1 VSVELVCSTVVT
13 RQTYSDSNGFF
24 KIQFG
29 RATQDVAFADLS
41 ASFPGGGLPNQ
52 MNISDS
58 VNSVSNL
65 IPNLD
70 TCEIRVS
77 PVPGFSAEPIS
88 THDFSGRFPTG
99 NIGKIHLQP
108 VGKIQGTSFSRTS
121 SEAPQKVRQF
131 YFKAQELVRKRSPEW
146 KKALGELDRALA
158 LYPEYAAAWTL
169 KGEIHRIRNEVEPAV
184 IAYEKARKAD
194 PNYIFPYLSLARASA
209 GRSRWKEVLDYT
221 ADLHGLGITTAET
234 NYLEGLSYYY
244 LGELQRAEDSLQLID
259 PQEAYSRYPL
269 ALLHLA
275 IIHSVRGKV
284 ENALSEFDRYLE
296 ALPPEWIPQ

>member
-88 THDFSGRFPTG
+88 MHDFSGRFPTG

-158 LYPEYAAAWTL
+158 LYPE
-169 KGEIHRIRNEVEPAV
+169 
-184 IAYEKARKAD
+184 
-194 PNYIFPYLSLARASA
+194 
-209 GRSRWKEVLDYT
+209 
-221 ADLHGLGITTAET
+221 
-234 NYLEGLSYYY
+234 
-244 LGELQRAEDSLQLID
+244 
-259 PQEAYSRYPL
+259 
-269 ALLHLA
+269 
-275 IIHSVRGKV
+275 
-284 ENALSEFDRYLE
+284 
-296 ALPPEWIPQ
+296 